1 MKKKVGLAIYTTH
14 TDKDI
19 HWGYHTLHIVRDL
32 ALQSCGVNKE
42 LCSIIRSCYSGKVDI
57 VRFLMAYHPE
67 IQITSNDFSGM
78 QLAGYYYPNLLFHS
92 DCEGDYTY
100 RGRVMTGNYWH
111 TGNVK
116 QLKNELE
123 LLLKE
128 SKDIDNDSAKEL
140 TQELY
145 DLVKAECDSSKY
157 PRIYFC

>member
-1 MKKKVGLAIYTTH
+1 MGLAIYTTH

-19 HWGYHTLHIVRDL
+19 HWGYHTLHIIRDF

-42 LCSIIRSCYSGKVDI
+42 LCSIIRSCYSGNVDI

-67 IQITSNDFSGM
+67 IEIKSSDFSGM
-78 QLAGYYYPNLLFHS
+78 QIAGFLYPNLLFHS

-100 RGRVMTGNYWH
+100 RGRVMSGKYWH
-111 TGNVK
+111 KGNIK

-123 LLLKE
+123 CLLE
-128 SKDIDNDSAKEL
+128 NSEHIENDNGKKF

>member
-1 MKKKVGLAIYTTH
+1 MGLAIYTTH

-42 LCSIIRSCYSGKVDI
+42 LCSIIRSCYSSKVDI

-67 IQITSNDFSGM
+67 IEIKSSDFAGM

-100 RGRVMTGNYWH
+100 RGRVMTDKYWQRGNI
-111 TGNVK
+111 K

-123 LLLKE
+123 NLLE
-128 SKDIDNDSAKEL
+128 SSEDIDNNSAKQF
-140 TQELY
+140 TQEFY
-145 DLVKAECDSSKY
+145 DLVKAECESSKY

>member
-1 MKKKVGLAIYTTH
+1 MGLSIYTTH
-14 TDKDI
+14 TDKYI
-19 HWGYHTLHIVRDL
+19 SWGYHTLHIVRDL

-67 IQITSNDFSGM
+67 IEIKSGDFGGM
-78 QLAGYYYPNLLFHS
+78 QMAGFLYPNLLFHS

-100 RGRVMTGNYWH
+100 RGRVMTDKYWQRGNI
-111 TGNVK
+111 K
-116 QLKNELE
+116 QLKKELE
-123 LLLKE
+123 DLLE
-128 SKDIDNDSAKEL
+128 RSEDIDNNSAKQF

-145 DLVKAECDSSKY
+145 DLVKAECESSKY